1 MSATTMK
8 HSLILSLVLG
18 AALLSL
24 AYGAGDAAKLSQL
37 RRGRRLGSSS
47 GKGTS
52 KGGSAQGTD
61 LATFQLDKQ
70 QHCAIGLKPFDAVTL
85 SAAGGKS
92 GKAGKAGGSVAS
104 AAAGGKSGKAGKG
117 GGSSRRRKL
126 SSGSCGKGKG
136 KGGGSGF
143 ENCNEEKT
151 VKMNL
156 IASSDCDNYCACMCD
171 DKIIPTTITVN
182 SEVAVKGKAGK
193 AGSKKTA
200 SAGIKVNSDGSKG
213 KAGKAGS
220 KTTAS
225 AGIKV
230 NSDGSKGKA
239 GKAGSETTAS
249 AGINVN
255 SDGSKGKAGKAGSE
269 TTASAGIKVNSDG
282 SKGKGGK
289 AGSSSR
295 RLSSSS
301 GKGKGSKSGEGQS
314 DRVAELAIIAS
325 RVNESCGPCTCNR
338 NEPAEPVVVEII
350 EPTKVRMGTHASF
363 PYGL

>member
-52 KGGSAQGTD
+52 KTGSAQGTD
-61 LATFQLDKQ
+61 LATFQLTVDKQ
-70 QHCAIGLKPFDAVTL
+70 QHCAINLKPFDGVTL

-92 GKAGKAGGSVAS
+92 GKAGKA
-104 AAAGGKSGKAGKG
+104 

-143 ENCNEEKT
+143 EDCDGVNA
-151 VKMNL
+151 VKMNFDM

-182 SEVAVKGKAGK
+182 SEVAVNGKAGK
-193 AGSKKTA
+193 GGKAGSETTM
-200 SAGIKVNSDGSKG
+200 SAGIKVNSDGG
-213 KAGKAGS
+213 
-220 KTTAS
+220 
-225 AGIKV
+225 
-230 NSDGSKGKA
+230 KGKA
-239 GKAGSETTAS
+239 GKAGSENTIS

-255 SDGSKGKAGKAGSE
+255 SDGSKGKAGKAG
-269 TTASAGIKVNSDG
+269 N
-282 SKGKGGK
+282 
-289 AGSSSR
+289 SSR
-295 RLSSSS
+295 RLSSS
-301 GKGKGSKSGEGQS
+301 GKGGKGRWA
-314 DRVAELAIIAS
+314 DAAELAIIAS
-325 RVNESCGPCTCNR
+325 SVNESCGLCECIR
-338 NEPAEPVVVEII
+338 NEPTEPVVLEII
-350 EPTKVRMGTHASF
+350 YPTAPDEQASIVPPPTSASPTPAPPTKLPTAEPTKVSMPCCTNF
-363 PYGL
+363 VT